1 MIVMFFSLLILPV
14 LGLFISSAIALVVV
28 EVARLG
34 GLKLHWLT
42 SGLLVA
48 ASGWFGGIATLI
60 CIYARIAY

>member
-1 MIVMFFSLLILPV
+1 MVVIFFSLVILPV
-14 LGLFISSAIALVVV
+14 IGLFISSAVGLAGVALVNRCGVN
-28 EVARLG
+28 
-34 GLKLHWLT
+34 LHWLT